1 MTSEEIRS
9 AGRLAGRAF
18 GGVVSQV
25 EQVHQAI
32 AKRAFGPTRLFG
44 LPARTVHDA
53 IARAVYGG
61 LRGGGS
67 TAGAS
72 AGHVMSAIRRDHRQ
86 AGATPST
93 NLALAAVNAV
103 AGDRLADEGDP
114 LAIRM
119 AVRRHGLDVA
129 VSGAELLA
137 AFRNTTGK
145 IAVFVHGLGETDDS
159 WRPGKDPTDRV
170 SYGAQLQAELGYTPV
185 FVRYNTGRHV
195 SDNGAD
201 LAQLI
206 AGLTDAWPVPLEEL
220 LLVGHSMGGLVIRSA
235 CHSART
241 ASEPWVRSVRHIFY
255 LGSPHLGAPLA
266 RGAGVLGK
274 LLALAPETRAFAP
287 LVNGSSAGVKDLRYG
302 YLLPEDWADCKTDTC
317 LRNHRHDS
325 PLLDTANHYT
335 FSVTVTIDSS
345 HPLGRLVGDLLVQ
358 PASAQGRRRSHQ
370 HLGFAVDNGREL
382 GGMHH
387 FDLLRHRDI
396 WAEMHSL
403 LVRSA
408 EEASTRS

>member
-1 MTSEEIRS
+1 MTTDEIRS
-9 AGRLAGRAF
+9 AGRLAGRVF

-32 AKRAFGPTRLFG
+32 AKRAFGPTRPFG
-44 LPARTVHDA
+44 LPAQTMHDV
-53 IARAVYGG
+53 IAQAVYGG

-67 TAGAS
+67 AAGAS
-72 AGHVMSAIRRDHRQ
+72 AGHVMSAIGRAHRQ
-86 AGATPST
+86 VGATPAA

-119 AVRRHGLDVA
+119 SVRRHGLDV
-129 VSGAELLA
+129 VLSRAELVA
-137 AFRNTTGK
+137 AFPNATGR

-159 WRPGKDPTDRV
+159 WRPGQDPTDRV
-170 SYGAQLQAELGYTPV
+170 SYGDQLQAELGYTPV
-185 FVRYNTGRHV
+185 FLRYNTGRHV
-195 SDNGAD
+195 SDNGTD
-201 LAQLI
+201 LAQLLT
-206 AGLTDAWPVPLEEL
+206 GLTDTWPVPVEEL

-235 CHSART
+235 CHSGRT
-241 ASEPWVRSVRHIFY
+241 GSEPWVGSTRHIFY

-302 YLLPEDWADCKTDTC
+302 YLLAEDWADCTTDTC
-317 LRNHRHDS
+317 LLNHRHDS
-325 PLLDTANHYT
+325 PLLESASHYT
-335 FSVTVTIDSS
+335 ISVTMTIDPS

-358 PASAQGRRRSHQ
+358 PASAHGRRGGHQ
-370 HLGFAVDNGREL
+370 HIGFEVADGREL

-387 FDLLRHRDI
+387 LDLLRRRDI
-396 WAEMHSL
+396 WTEMRSL

-408 EEASTRS
+408 DEASTRS